1 MIKCLTTA
9 TCALGLLAAPLA
21 ADEAGDAMSHYAAE
35 KAAEWLQSDAVIA
48 AINSQNARTA
58 DLSAEEID
66 GLDKN
71 WRAQVGQVDA
81 PLISS
86 VMGNPLSVYLTNHV
100 AEAGGLITEMFVMD
114 AQGLNVAASSVTSDY
129 WQGDEAKFQQTFGV
143 GPQAMHVSEV
153 ELDESTQTY
162 QAQVSLSLTDPAT
175 GNVIGAVT
183 FGLNA
188 QAFF

>member
-1 MIKCLTTA
+1 MIKCLTTG